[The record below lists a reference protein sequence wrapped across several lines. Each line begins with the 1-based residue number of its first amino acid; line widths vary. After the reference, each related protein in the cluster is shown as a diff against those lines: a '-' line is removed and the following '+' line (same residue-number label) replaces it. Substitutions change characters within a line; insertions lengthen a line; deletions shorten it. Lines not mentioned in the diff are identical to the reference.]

1 MCFCLFL
8 FVFSFSIIYLTDW
21 LKVLTKALLMQV
33 KSLALLSLLFNLSS
47 IIILYT
53 YIYTNINIYIL

>member
-21 LKVLTKALLMQV
+21 VKVLTKALLMQV

>member
-21 LKVLTKALLMQV
+21 VKVLTKALLMQV
-33 KSLALLSLLFNLSS
+33 KSLSLLSLLFNLSS

>member
-21 LKVLTKALLMQV
+21 VKVLTKALLMQV

-53 YIYTNINIYIL
+53 DIYTNINIYIL